1 MIENAVQ
8 KLNSNNASINSINNN
23 GDLLELS
30 NSDLLSDDGERRF
43 SLISDE
49 DNKNN
54 EEYANVL
61 KRKEEELNQEK
72 TQKQQLE
79 AALKQLEEKLAQGNT
94 KMEQPEVVKMQE
106 YREMQ
111 LKLEEERRIQDKL
124 LKEKLQTE
132 EEMIMVERDYKSLQE
147 EVDEQRKLIR
157 VLRNKYK
164 DAVEEIK
171 DLSAEAN
178 NEKEYLGSALM
189 EVHKEMS
196 LYKAVLHTAFSHD
209 EIDRIVARSRYNPD
223 NKVWKVPSFMFR
235 QSKLNMSNGNQDR
248 LGDMFSQERNSN
260 TLYFPKDSRD
270 NSEDH
275 KGATRPPS
283 VPGSTTPKN
292 KIYNSK
298 WDNNKSGKKTLADFS
313 NERNVANKS
322 EYYIGVPEVHSK
334 YKIVK
339 KLANSGS
346 AVKLNPIKPGQELT
360 DSSLE
365 STIKNDAKTTTKMLF
380 TTNAKVRSIN
390 KKPIIDLD
398 KDPLS
403 DLEQSRD
410 KNALKKAKL
419 KTKSKL
425 FSRGKNS
432 KKPKPQRNLKMVSYI
447 ELYEN

>member
-1 MIENAVQ
+1 LNFKDGVDSKMIENAVQ

-79 AALKQLEEKLAQGNT
+79 AALKQLEEKLSQGNT

-111 LKLEEERRIQDKL
+111 LKLEEEKRIQDKL

-223 NKVWKVPSFMFR
+223 NKVWKVPSLMFR
-235 QSKLNMSNGNQDR
+235 QSKLNMPNGNQDR
-248 LGDMFSQERNSN
+248 LGDMFLQERN
-260 TLYFPKDSRD
+260 L
-270 NSEDH
+270 
-275 KGATRPPS
+275 
-283 VPGSTTPKN
+283 VPGSTTPKS

-298 WDNNKSGKKTLADFS
+298 WDSNKSGKKTLADFS

-339 KLANSGS
+339 KLVNSGS